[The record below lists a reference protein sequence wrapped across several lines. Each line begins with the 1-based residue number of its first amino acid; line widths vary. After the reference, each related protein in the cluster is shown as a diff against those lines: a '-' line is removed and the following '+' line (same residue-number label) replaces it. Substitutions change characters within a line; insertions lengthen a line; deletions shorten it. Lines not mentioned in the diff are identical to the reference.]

1 VLGPDVELRRTPYD
15 LENAIELMR
24 ATDDP
29 RAETIVELMLN
40 PTPREEVIEEVERL
54 VFAG

>member
-1 VLGPDVELRRTPYD
+1 V
-15 LENAIELMR
+15 
-24 ATDDP
+24 P
-29 RAETIVELMLN
+29 RTIVELMLD